1 VPQLSSILAQTQANE
16 LIVAG
21 VVHDHAARLRSYGLL
36 AGVRDQLAA

>member
-1 VPQLSSILAQTQANE
+1 LAQTQANE

-21 VVHDHAARLRSYGLL
+21 AVHDHTARLRSYGLL